1 MLEAKCRA
9 RYLKAVALR
18 ETQWFGI
25 AFTCFNLI
33 RAHPGNSAES
43 FGKSV
48 GGDGERVEQRQHR
61 SMLFEFSRQPSNRHR
76 PYREALMLLE
86 MGPELQ
92 SILSPAESCFC
103 SVSESSLRGSCLG
116 ERADRPWSS
125 AA

>member
-61 SMLFEFSRQPSNRHR
+61 SVCLSFRANLRTDR